1 MMLLDIPTFTGHLHP
16 LIVHLPIG
24 FLLLAFL
31 FDLLT
36 YRKEYAAYKPAVS
49 IILLA
54 GFLAAVLA
62 CVFGYVLSLTGDYD
76 ADTLGNHKIAGIV
89 LAVVAGLLYLLTTA
103 KVKARLP
110 LPARLFSVLVLGL
123 VLLTSYAGHQGGSLT
138 HGNNYLTLATLTE
151 AKRPKPANADQ
162 AYIFED
168 VVHPILLQKCGQ
180 CHQAGKLKG
189 RFSVQ
194 TLPTLL
200 KGGKTGPAIV
210 AGNLGESELCKRI
223 TLSPLDEKFMPADGK
238 PPLTAA
244 ETAVIQW
251 WIAKAGAVEN
261 KQLAT
266 LAGKDSIKPQVAAI
280 LGLGDGGEVGGAS
293 TTGLAQ
299 HINPDIPLTLDN
311 TFITNLRAKGFM
323 VRVMLQKPVML
334 DVTLPANTGKK
345 MADLKDDLLRVAK
358 NTVWLNLSGNNF
370 NDGDMAVLQQ
380 MNNLEKLRLENNPV
394 GDGVAN
400 SLVALKHLEAV
411 NLNYTNI
418 TQAGLDALKKNTA
431 IKRVY
436 SWKGK

>member
-1 MMLLDIPTFTGHLHP
+1 
-16 LIVHLPIG
+16 
-24 FLLLAFL
+24 
-31 FDLLT
+31 
-36 YRKEYAAYKPAVS
+36 
-49 IILLA
+49 
-54 GFLAAVLA
+54 
-62 CVFGYVLSLTGDYD
+62 
-76 ADTLGNHKIAGIV
+76 
-89 LAVVAGLLYLLTTA
+89 
-103 KVKARLP
+103 
-110 LPARLFSVLVLGL
+110 
-123 VLLTSYAGHQGGSLT
+123 
-138 HGNNYLTLATLTE
+138 
-151 AKRPKPANADQ
+151 
-162 AYIFED
+162 
-168 VVHPILLQKCGQ
+168 
-180 CHQAGKLKG
+180 
-189 RFSVQ
+189 
-194 TLPTLL
+194 
-200 KGGKTGPAIV
+200 
-210 AGNLGESELCKRI
+210 
-223 TLSPLDEKFMPADGK
+223 
-238 PPLTAA
+238 
-244 ETAVIQW
+244 
-251 WIAKAGAVEN
+251 
-261 KQLAT
+261 
-266 LAGKDSIKPQVAAI
+266 VAAI

>member
-1 MMLLDIPTFTGHLHP
+1 MKLLDILTFAGHLHP
-16 LIVHLPIG
+16 LVVHLPIG

-54 GFLAAVLA
+54 GFVAAVMA

-76 ADTLGNHKIAGIV
+76 ADTLGSHKIAGIV
-89 LAVVAGLLYLLTTA
+89 LAIVAGLLYLLTTA
-103 KVKARLP
+103 KVRARLP

-123 VLLTSYAGHQGGSLT
+123 VVLTSYAGHQGGSLT

-151 AKRPKPANADQ
+151 TKRPKPTSADE

-168 VVHPILLQKCGQ
+168 VVHPILIQKCGQ

-194 TLPTLL
+194 TLQTLL

-210 AGNLGESELCKRI
+210 AGHIGESELYKRI

-238 PPLTAA
+238 TPLTAA

-251 WIAKAGAVEN
+251 WIAKAGAVEHRP
-261 KQLAT
+261 LAT
-266 LAGKDSIKPQVAAI
+266 LNNKDSIKPQVAAI
-280 LGLGDGGEVGGAS
+280 LGLGDSGDMGAS
-293 TTGLAQ
+293 AATGLTQ
-299 HINPDIPLTLDN
+299 HINPEIPPNLDN
-311 TFITNLRAKGFM
+311 TFIESLRAKGFM

-334 DVTLPANTGKK
+334 DVTLPANAGKK
-345 MADLKDDLLRVAK
+345 MADIKDDLLHVAK
-358 NTVWLNLSGNNF
+358 NIVWLNLSRNNF
-370 NDGDMAVLQQ
+370 NDGDMAILKQLP
-380 MNNLEKLRLENNPV
+380 NLEKLRLENNPI
-394 GDGVAN
+394 GDGVVGD
-400 SLVALKHLEAV
+400 LTVLQHLDAV
-411 NLNYTNI
+411 NLNETNI
-418 TQAGLDALKKNTA
+418 TQAGLDALTKNTA